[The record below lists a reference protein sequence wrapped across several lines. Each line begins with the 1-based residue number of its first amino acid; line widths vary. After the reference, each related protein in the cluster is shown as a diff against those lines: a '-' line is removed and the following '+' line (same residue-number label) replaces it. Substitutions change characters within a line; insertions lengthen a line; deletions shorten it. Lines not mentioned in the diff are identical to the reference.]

1 VSIANG
7 APTGAGATDEIVLT
21 WVGFEEDRDEHVW
34 VRYSTDGGASWSDP
48 QIVES
53 PGDRGYYSA
62 PALSPDGT
70 DLYLVYN
77 AFTTPFR
84 DDTTS
89 VRGLVGVVLHADVG
103 PAGAPTGWTEVHRGA
118 VGDPRGSAQNNI
130 IIEFLGDYVYASAT
144 NSYAVA
150 VWQDARDA
158 GVCPAVQ
165 TWRAAMQADPASF
178 PEGRPAIQEVCPATF
193 GNTDIF
199 AWSGADPT
207 P

>member
-1 VSIANG
+1 
-7 APTGAGATDEIVLT
+7 
-21 WVGFEEDRDEHVW
+21 
-34 VRYSTDGGASWSDP
+34 
-48 QIVES
+48 VES

-70 DLYLVYN
+70 DLYLMYN

-89 VRGLVGVVLHADVG
+89 VCGLVGVVLHADVG

-130 IIEFLGDYVYASAT
+130 IIEFLGDYVYVVSDEQLRGSGLAGCPERRCLSRSPDMAS
-144 NSYAVA
+144 
-150 VWQDARDA
+150 
-158 GVCPAVQ
+158 GH
-165 TWRAAMQADPASF
+165 ADGPGLV
-178 PEGRPAIQEVCPATF
+178 PEGRPAIQEECPATF

-207 P
+207 A